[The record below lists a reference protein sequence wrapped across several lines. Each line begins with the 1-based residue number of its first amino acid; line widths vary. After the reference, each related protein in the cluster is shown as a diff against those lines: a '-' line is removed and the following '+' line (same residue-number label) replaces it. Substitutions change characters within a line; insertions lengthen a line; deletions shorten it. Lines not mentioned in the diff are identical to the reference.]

1 MTDQH
6 PVGSRLDPWI
16 ESYAARTAGMK
27 VSEIRALFA
36 VASRP
41 EVVSLA
47 GGMPN
52 IGALP
57 MDLVGDTVQRLLHD
71 QGLTALQYSSGQG
84 DERLRDQLL
93 EVMALEGIDAHPDDI
108 VMTTGSQQAL
118 DLVARVF
125 LDPRDVVIAESPSY
139 VGALGVFAAYE
150 ADVVHVPCDADGLVP
165 EALEEHIT
173 RLETEGRRIKFLY
186 TVPTF
191 QNPAGTA
198 LPDERRPRVLEI
210 CRRHGILVV
219 EDNPYGLLGFEG
231 RTYPALKS
239 MDEDGVIYLGTFSKI
254 FAAGLRVGW
263 AVAPHAVREKLVL
276 ANEAAILCPSAFTQA
291 VASRYLSEIDWQAQ
305 TASYRALYQERRD
318 AMADALRS
326 LLPQARW
333 NLPRG
338 GLFFWIEL
346 PEGLDTKAM
355 LPLAVKELVAYAP
368 GTGFY
373 ADGTGRRNAR
383 LNFSYPTSER
393 IHEGV
398 RRFATVVERE
408 QELLDTFGP
417 YDDSTRSGAR
427 RVLLPSPDVS

>member
-6 PVGSRLDPWI
+6 PVGSRLDPWV
-16 ESYAARTAGMK
+16 ESYAARTTGMK

-47 GGMPN
+47 GGMPS
-52 IGALP
+52 IDALP
-57 MDLVGDTVQRLLHD
+57 LPDVGATVDRLLRE

-84 DERLRDQLL
+84 DPVLREQLL
-93 EVMALEGIDAHPDDI
+93 DVMRLEGLDVHPDDI

-118 DLVARVF
+118 DLVSRVF
-125 LDPRDVVIAESPSY
+125 LDPGDVVVAESPSY
-139 VGALGVFAAYE
+139 VGALGVFAAYQ
-150 ADVVHVPCDADGLVP
+150 ADVVHVPCDGDGLVP
-165 EALEEHIT
+165 EALDEHLT
-173 RLETEGRRIKFLY
+173 RLLAQGRRIKFLY

-198 LPDERRPRVLEI
+198 LCDERRPRVLEV
-210 CRRHGILVV
+210 CRRHGVLVV

-231 RTYPALKS
+231 RTYDALRS
-239 MDEDGVIYLGTFSKI
+239 LDEEGVIYLGTFSKI

-263 AVAPHAVREKLVL
+263 AVAPHAVKEKLVL

-291 VASRYLSEIDWQAQ
+291 VASRYLAELDWQKQ
-305 TASYRALYQERRD
+305 TAGLRELYRERRD
-318 AMADALRS
+318 AMAQALTA
-326 LLPQARW
+326 LLPQATWHR
-333 NLPRG
+333 PRG

-373 ADGTGRRNAR
+373 ADGSGRRNAR
-383 LNFSYPTSER
+383 LNFSYPAPDR

-408 QELLDTFGP
+408 QELLETFGP
-417 YDDSTRSGAR
+417 CAR
-427 RVLLPSPDVS
+427 TSHEGPRVLLPSPEVS

>member
-1 MTDQH
+1 MNDQH
-6 PVGSRLDPWI
+6 PVGSRLDPWL
-16 ESYAARTAGMK
+16 ESYAARTSGMR

-52 IGALP
+52 LQSLP
-57 MDLVGDTVQRLLHD
+57 MDIVGDTVQQMLAKD
-71 QGLTALQYSSGQG
+71 GLTALQYSSGQG
-84 DERLRDQLL
+84 DERLREQLL
-93 EVMALEGIDAHPDDI
+93 EVMALEGLHAHPDDI

-118 DLVARVF
+118 DLVSRVF
-125 LDPRDVVIAESPSY
+125 LDPHDVVLAESPSY
-139 VGALGVFAAYE
+139 VGALGAFAAYE
-150 ADVVHVPCDADGLVP
+150 ADVVHVPCDADGIVP
-165 EALEEHIT
+165 SGLEEHIT
-173 RLETEGRRIKFLY
+173 RLAAEGRPIKFLY

-198 LPDERRPRVLEI
+198 LSEERRPQVLEI
-210 CRRHGILVV
+210 CRRHHVLVI

-231 RTYPALKS
+231 RTYPALRS
-239 MDEDGVIYLGTFSKI
+239 MDEEGVIYLGTFSKI

-263 AVAPHAVREKLVL
+263 AVAPPAVREKLVL

-291 VASRYLSEIDWQAQ
+291 VASRYLSEWDWRAQ
-305 TASYRALYQERRD
+305 TVHYRDLYRERRD

-326 LLPQARW
+326 LLPQATW

-338 GLFFWIEL
+338 GLFYWIEL

-373 ADGTGRRNAR
+373 ADGSGRRNAR
-383 LNFSYPTSER
+383 LNFSYPTAER

-408 QELLDTFGP
+408 MELLDTFGP
-417 YDDSTRSGAR
+417 YDDSTRSRAR
-427 RVLLPSPDVS
+427 RVLHPSPDVS